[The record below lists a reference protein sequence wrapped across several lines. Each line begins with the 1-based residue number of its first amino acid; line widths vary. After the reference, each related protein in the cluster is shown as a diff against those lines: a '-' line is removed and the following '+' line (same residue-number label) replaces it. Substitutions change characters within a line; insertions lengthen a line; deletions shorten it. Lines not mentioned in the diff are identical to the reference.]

1 MVHCVKRVRF
11 QNYSG
16 PHFPTFEL
24 SISPYSAQMRE
35 NADQNN
41 SKYGHFLRS
50 GEDGNKL
57 IVNSYFA
64 SRYIYGP

>member
-1 MVHCVKRVRF
+1 ML
-11 QNYSG
+11 Y
-16 PHFPTFEL
+16 
-24 SISPYSAQMRE
+24 ISPYSAQMRE

-64 SRYIYGP
+64 SRYIYGPWINHSSTTEEVAPIGF